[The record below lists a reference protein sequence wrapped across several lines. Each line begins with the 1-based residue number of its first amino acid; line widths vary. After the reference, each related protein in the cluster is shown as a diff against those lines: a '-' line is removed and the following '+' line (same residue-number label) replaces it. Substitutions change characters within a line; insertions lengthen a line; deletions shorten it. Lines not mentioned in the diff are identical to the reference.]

1 MSKFLDIIK
10 TKPFSLIMSLPKNDT
25 DLAKAAEEAGADAIK
40 IHINVEH
47 RASGTYF
54 GPFEEEKNTI
64 KSILDTVRIPAGI
77 VPGAGKVAT
86 KEEMMEL
93 YDMGIDFFDT
103 YIENIPA
110 CMLELP
116 REMARMYAPSY
127 NFDLKL
133 LPYLKNWGADI
144 VEASVMAPENYG
156 RELRLSDLLLYQ
168 WICEEARIPVV
179 IPTQLAIKPE
189 EIKYLKHAGVKCIMI
204 GAIVTGKE
212 ANTIYEAVKKFRE
225 AIDKLQ

>member
-1 MSKFLDIIK
+1 MSKFLDIITK
-10 TKPFSLIMSLPKNDT
+10 KPFSLIMSLPKNDKE
-25 DLAKAAEEAGADAIK
+25 LASAAKEAGADAIK

-54 GPFEEEKNTI
+54 GPFEEEKKAI
-64 KSILDTVRIPAGI
+64 KSIVDTVKIPAGI

-93 YDMGIDFFDT
+93 CEMGIDFFDT

-110 CMLELP
+110 YMLELP

-168 WICEEARIPVV
+168 WICEQAKIPVV

-189 EIKYLKHAGVKCIMI
+189 EIKYLKEAGVKCIMI

-212 ANTIYEAVKKFRE
+212 ANTIYEAVKRFRE
-225 AIDKLQ
+225 AIDNLV